1 MSQDPY
7 LEAQADIL
15 ALLQQSQPLLSS
27 YLRIRSSASSANSP
41 ELTEARQELEG
52 TLTDLT
58 ADLQDLV
65 ESVRAVEGDPGRYG
79 LTVQEVG
86 RRRKLVD
93 DVAREVEDMH
103 QQLNSTVQSADAHR
117 RASLAHP
124 DSFHHLDED
133 EDPLAGHGGEGDE
146 YGAWEEQR
154 QMEIM
159 HEQDEALEGV
169 FQTVGNLRMQADTMG
184 RELEE
189 QAELLDETDQ
199 IADRVG
205 DKLGQGMKKIRYV
218 LEKNEGS
225 HPLLQQTPLSV
236 NPFVDLP
243 KPPTLP
249 HNYASLPSTLP
260 PSCLNAPPA
269 SSNADLPAYVTSS
282 SGFAAHPATIIA
294 QNRSLLEQL
303 TKQRSDAETQVKT
316 WEQSIAER
324 ELAEKRRKAPGWL
337 DSEQHMLQPE
347 KKAEKVKA
355 EEQEISLIDDPD
367 PQLVEENRRAER
379 TAHDLGAAMDKAFGR
394 SEMG

>member
-1 MSQDPY
+1 MSQDPF

-15 ALLQQSQPLLSS
+15 ALLQQSRPLLSS

-41 ELTEARQELEG
+41 ELNEARQELES

-65 ESVRAVEGDPGRYG
+65 ESVRAVEGDPARYG
-79 LTVQEVG
+79 LTVQEVA

-93 DVAREVEDMH
+93 DVAREVEGMH
-103 QQLNSTVQSADAHR
+103 QQLNNTVQSADAQR

-124 DSFHHLDED
+124 DSFHHADED
-133 EDPLAGHGGEGDE
+133 EDPLAGHGENDDE

-159 HEQDEALEGV
+159 HEQDEALDGV

-189 QAELLDETDQ
+189 QAEMLEETDQ
-199 IADRVG
+199 ITDRVSG
-205 DKLGQGMKKIRYV
+205 KLGVGIKKIRYV
-218 LEKNEGS
+218 IEKNEGS

-236 NPFVDLP
+236 NPFIDLP

-260 PSCLNAPPA
+260 PSSLSAPPA
-269 SSNADLPAYVTSS
+269 ASNPELPAYVTSS

-294 QNRSLLEQL
+294 QNKALLEQL
-303 TKQRSDAETQVKT
+303 RKQRTEAEKKVKD
-316 WEQSIAER
+316 WEQSIADR

-337 DSEQHMLQPE
+337 DSEQHLLQPA
-347 KKAEKVKA
+347 KKAEPD
-355 EEQEISLIDDPD
+355 EQINLMDEPE
-367 PQLVEENRRAER
+367 PVVVEENKKRER
-379 TAHDLGAAMDKAFGR
+379 TAQDLGAAMDRAFGR